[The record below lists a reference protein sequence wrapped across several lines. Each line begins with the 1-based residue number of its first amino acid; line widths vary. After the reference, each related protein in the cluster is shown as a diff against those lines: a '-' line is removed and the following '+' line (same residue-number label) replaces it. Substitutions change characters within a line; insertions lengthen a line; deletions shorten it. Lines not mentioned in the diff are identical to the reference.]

1 MTKKQFL
8 FAAFDPSR
16 YIYNTGSPAW
26 PAVQK
31 RKVRMK
37 DRIIQAQ
44 RQILNDLAAHE
55 SMIGELY
62 DMYATMHP
70 QSSSMWSALAK
81 EEREHSSMLTAMNK
95 LLDNGNLF
103 WNLGGFAGANV
114 AEQLTVI
121 HTAVDRARNSKPSE
135 SECIETAV
143 RIEASLLDSKFY
155 SVVTSEAK
163 DFTYVCQALS
173 RETEKHLQQLKDK
186 IAEKAEPRLDSGYS
200 WEKD

>member
-1 MTKKQFL
+1 
-8 FAAFDPSR
+8 
-16 YIYNTGSPAW
+16 
-26 PAVQK
+26 
-31 RKVRMK
+31 MK
-37 DRIIQAQ
+37 DRIIRAQ

-70 QSSSMWSALAK
+70 QNSSLWSALAK
-81 EEREHSSMLTAMNK
+81 EEREHASMLISLNK
-95 LLDNGNLF
+95 LLDNGSLF
-103 WNLGGFAGANV
+103 WNLGEFANANV
-114 AEQLTVI
+114 AEQLAVI
-121 HTAVDRARNSKPSE
+121 HTAANRARNSKPSE

-143 RIEASLLDSKFY
+143 QIEASLLDSKFY

-173 RETEKHLQQLKDK
+173 KATEKHLQQLKDK
-186 IAEKAEPRLDSGYS
+186 ITEKAEPRLDSGYS